1 MFRNYLTIA
10 LRNLARHKLFSIIN
24 IAGLAVGLAGVLLI
38 ALFVRNELSYDR
50 WIPGV
55 ENIYRAEV
63 TFLPPNRE
71 PIQSSSSQFPLGPTM
86 KDQIPEVR
94 DFTRLL
100 DQSMTIMVGD
110 HQFFEKVSVV
120 DPNFLRVFKL
130 ALVTG
135 DPATALSQP
144 QSAVLSQ
151 ATARK
156 YFGDANPMGRFITTG
171 RGGCRP
177 DDAVCNNTIVSL
189 KITGVMR
196 DLPQNTHL
204 RADLLVP
211 NTSLINRQ
219 DKENLDNWLSSNSY
233 NYVVLA
239 PGTDPRDVMAKTVAI
254 MDRHVDLSQLT
265 NMKMPGSKIAKITLT
280 PVTDAHLTT
289 DRFNGLQPAGSW
301 TALYGIM
308 VVGALLLLIACF
320 NFMNLAT
327 ARASLRAREISLRK
341 CMGATRRQLIAQFL
355 GESVLTSLLALV
367 LALALGEVFLSLF
380 SQMVGRVLAF
390 DYLRDWPVVAGMVGA
405 ALASGLLSGI
415 YPALLLSGFRPAA
428 NLRANTSGQTGA
440 GLLRTVLVVL
450 QFSVSIGLGIA
461 ALVVFAQINY
471 ARNLDMGFRHD
482 GTVIMG
488 AGRLSNEGR
497 ESFAQALLKGP
508 GIIGVARSNTIP
520 FDGVINAESLQVPG
534 NPQFFTPNGI
544 GIDPDFFG
552 LYGMKIVAGRN
563 FMHGRKEDEMEIGKE
578 AQYGGRN
585 NSHSIILNRAAVRQ
599 LGFPDDQSIIGKTI
613 IVTRSRMIVIG
624 VVENA
629 LWLGATA
636 VAAPYVYFYAPISN
650 NTFSIRLQPGQVPAA
665 LDHIDRTWKRFQP
678 TAFNNRRFL
687 SDGFAKLYAA
697 DQRQGEVLG
706 LFVGLAIFVASLGLF
721 GLAAFTAGRRT
732 REIGIRKVFGARTRD
747 VIALLLWQFSRPVLV
762 ANLIA
767 WPVAWYY
774 LRGFLDGYA
783 YRIDLNPLFF
793 LGVGLAALL
802 IAWITIFGHAL
813 KVARANPI
821 RALRHE

>member
-38 ALFVRNELSYDR
+38 ALFVRSELSYDK

-55 ENIYRAEV
+55 ESLYRAEV

-71 PIQSSSSQFPLGPTM
+71 PIQSSASQFPLGPVM
-86 KDQIPEVR
+86 KDQIAEVR
-94 DFTRLL
+94 SFTRIL
-100 DQSMTIMVGD
+100 DQGMTVMVGD
-110 HQFFEKVSVV
+110 RQFFEQINMV
-120 DPNFLRVFKL
+120 DRNFLQFFGL
-130 ALVTG
+130 ELVAG
-135 DPATALSQP
+135 NPATALSQP
-144 QSAVLSQ
+144 QSVVLSQ

-156 YFGDANPMGRFITTG
+156 YFGDASPMGRFISTG
-171 RGGCRP
+171 RGRCKPGDTACS
-177 DDAVCNNTIVSL
+177 NTMISL
-189 KITGVMR
+189 RVTGVMR
-196 DLPQNTHL
+196 DLPKNTHL
-204 RADLLVP
+204 RADVMVP
-211 NTSLINRQ
+211 ITSLINRSDDQ
-219 DKENLDNWLSSNSY
+219 VNWLSSNAYSY
-233 NYVVLA
+233 VALA
-239 PGTDPRDVMAKTVAI
+239 PGADPRAVMAKTVAI
-254 MDRHVDLSQLT
+254 MDRNVDLSRLT
-265 NMKMPGSKIAKITLT
+265 NVKIPGSRIAKITLT
-280 PVTDAHLTT
+280 PVTDVHLTT

-301 TALYGIM
+301 TTLYGMM

-341 CMGATRRQLIAQFL
+341 CMGATRSQLVAQFL
-355 GESVLTSLLALV
+355 GESVLIALLALL

-380 SQMVGRVLAF
+380 SQMVGRVLDF
-390 DYLRDWPVVAGMVGA
+390 SYLADWPVLLGMLAA
-405 ALASGLLSGI
+405 ALLSGLFSGI
-415 YPALLLSGFRPAA
+415 YPALVLSGFQPAA
-428 NLRANTSGQTGA
+428 TSRANTSGQAGA

-450 QFSVSIGLGIA
+450 QFAVSIGLGIA

-471 ARNLDMGFRHD
+471 ARNIDMGFRHD
-482 GTVIMG
+482 STVIMG
-488 AGRLSNEGR
+488 AGRLSMEGR
-497 ESFAQALLKGP
+497 DSFAQALARGA
-508 GIIGVARSNTIP
+508 GVIGVARSNTVP
-520 FDGVINAESLQVPG
+520 FDNNISAESLEVPG

-544 GIDPDFFG
+544 GVSPEFFS
-552 LYGMKIVAGRN
+552 LYGMKLVAGRN
-563 FMHGRKEDEMEIGKE
+563 FIRGRQTDELDRDIEARKSGK
-578 AQYGGRN
+578 N
-585 NSHSIILNRAAVRQ
+585 NNHSIILNRAAVRQ
-599 LGFPDDQSIIGKTI
+599 LGFPDDQSVLGKTI
-613 IVTRSRMIVIG
+613 LVTRTPMIVIG
-624 VVENA
+624 VVENS
-629 LWLGATA
+629 LWRGATA
-636 VAAPYVYFYAPISN
+636 EVAPLVYYYAPVAN
-650 NTFSIRLQPGQVPAA
+650 GVFSIRLDAGQIPAA
-665 LDHIDRTWKRFQP
+665 LEHIDRTWKRFQP
-678 TAFNNRRFL
+678 NVFNNRSFL
-687 SDGFAKLYAA
+687 SNNFAKLYAA

-793 LGVGLAALL
+793 LSVGLAALL